1 MSTGGGGGS
10 NENLSVIQRIRA
22 MPTAEALRLARS
34 PDAQERIA
42 LERIHG
48 KLAWEPLLRNP
59 GLSIP
64 EVLRIAGMGMLPGN
78 LLDLVVAN
86 AAWVSNEQI
95 RRVLLANRGLK
106 GQNVMTVLR
115 YLPKPELELA
125 MKQTAYSWAVRDA
138 ARRLLGK

>member
-1 MSTGGGGGS
+1 MTTGTGS
-10 NENLSVIQRIRA
+10 DQNVSIIQRIRA
-22 MPTAEALRLARS
+22 MPTAEAMRLARS
-34 PDAQERIA
+34 PDSQERIA

-64 EVLRIAGMGMLPGN
+64 EVLRIASMGMLPGP
-78 LLDLVVAN
+78 LIDIICGN
-86 AAWVSNEQI
+86 AAWLSNEQV
-95 RRVLLANRGLK
+95 RRVLLANRALK

-115 YLPKPELELA
+115 YLPKSELELA
-125 MKQTAYSWAVRDA
+125 VKQAAYSWAVRDT